1 MPKLRPSKHIIITIM
16 MPRMVKEKEGGRERE
31 GGRKREREK
40 VRESFLKLK
49 HSK

>member
-1 MPKLRPSKHIIITIM
+1 M